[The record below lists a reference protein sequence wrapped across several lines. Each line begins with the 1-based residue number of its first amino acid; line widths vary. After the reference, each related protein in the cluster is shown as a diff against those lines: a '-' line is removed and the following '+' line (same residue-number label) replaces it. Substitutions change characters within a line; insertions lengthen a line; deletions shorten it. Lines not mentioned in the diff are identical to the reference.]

1 MIRWRDYPEPDAT
14 TARGWLFVLC
24 GSPDDHVLY
33 NSETLPVWDDDLNDW
48 REQASLGNY
57 LDYGPDHYRSAEARA
72 EQPGNVHALAYN
84 PTRTHYFETVQDAK
98 AWIEQQARESR
109 PDVAMEVAP

>member
-1 MIRWRDYPEPDAT
+1 MIRWNDYEVPDAT

-24 GSPDDHVLY
+24 EPWNPTANYTSD
-33 NSETLPVWDDDLNDW
+33 TLPFQYEDGKW
-48 REQASLGNY
+48 REQSSLGNY
-57 LDYGPDHYRSAEARA
+57 LDYGPDHYRPAESRA

-84 PTRTHYFETVQDAK
+84 PTRVHYFETVADAK

-109 PDVAMEVAP
+109 PEVAL